1 MEISAYISNGPDG
14 HEVIVST
21 AGAARPLVVCAKP
34 SGQGS
39 AVNGGELLM
48 AALATCYCNDLYRE
62 AARLGVPI
70 TGCEVRAQG
79 HFNGVGLGA
88 EAVTY
93 AATVQ
98 SPAPADQ
105 VEALLAET
113 DRLAEI
119 HNTLRAGCAV
129 QRVAWHGPAA

>member
-1 MEISAYISNGPDG
+1 VEISAYIRNGLDG
-14 HEVIVST
+14 HELFVST
-21 AGAARPLVVCAKP
+21 GGAPRPLVISAKP

-39 AVNGGELLM
+39 AINGGELLM

-62 AARLGVPI
+62 ASRLGIPI

-79 HFNGVGLGA
+79 HFKGVGLGA
-88 EAVTY
+88 EEVTY
-93 AATVQ
+93 SVNVE
-98 SPAPADQ
+98 SSAPADQ

-113 DRLAEI
+113 DRLAEV

-129 QRVAWHGPAA
+129 DRVAWHGPGA